1 MSVLYLS
8 MKPDDTNE
16 LFKLQACLKDKG
28 LDDKFKL
35 LNSDQTL
42 VIVPCLKNLRNLVY
56 NQIFT
61 LDGIT

>member
-16 LFKLQACLKDKG
+16 LIKLQACLKDKG

-42 VIVPCLKNLRNLVY
+42 VIVPCPKNLRNLVY
-56 NQIFT
+56 NQKFT